1 MQIKQLLQST
11 LICCIIS
18 MLAAGCGAKSTA
30 NNPDEEAAKKSYVE
44 KQVVTV
50 TTTPVRKGSFAMEL
64 LSNGKLAAVSK
75 AMVPFVINEQVAEVM
90 VKNGDRVNAGDVLA
104 QLDAYVYRK
113 RVDDARLLFEKT
125 SIDLEDQLLGYGFA
139 LKDTAKVPAHLLK
152 VGFIRSGYSQAKA
165 NLAEAQRNLSHTR
178 VVAPISGVVANLE
191 ARANNPSSAFN
202 KCCEVLNDRLM
213 KVDFM
218 VLEGEMGMIAAGQ
231 KVEVIPFAN
240 TVERAFGAITAINP
254 SVDANGMIQ
263 VTAQVDNPTGKLMDG
278 MNVKV
283 LVKRE
288 VPNCIVIPKSA
299 VLYRQNR
306 KVVFVSENNKAIWV
320 YVEVGLENST
330 EVTITDN
337 SLTEGQQVIVTN
349 NLNLAHETPIAVNSK
364 Q

>member
-1 MQIKQLLQST
+1 
-11 LICCIIS
+11 
-18 MLAAGCGAKSTA
+18 
-30 NNPDEEAAKKSYVE
+30 
-44 KQVVTV
+44 
-50 TTTPVRKGSFAMEL
+50 
-64 LSNGKLAAVSK
+64 
-75 AMVPFVINEQVAEVM
+75 
-90 VKNGDRVNAGDVLA
+90 
-104 QLDAYVYRK
+104 
-113 RVDDARLLFEKT
+113 
-125 SIDLEDQLLGYGFA
+125 
-139 LKDTAKVPAHLLK
+139 
-152 VGFIRSGYSQAKA
+152 
-165 NLAEAQRNLSHTR
+165 
-178 VVAPISGVVANLE
+178 VAPISGVVANLE